1 MVFCEDEPMNEL
13 PLPERAEVV
22 VIGAGLAGLAA
33 ATTLH
38 RAGRQVLVLEAS
50 DGVGGR
56 VRTDQ
61 VDGYLLDRGFQVL
74 LTGYPEAHRQL
85 DLDGLDLQRFAPGA
99 VVWLGSRGYRVGD
112 PFRKPSTLVDTVL
125 SPIGSVADKLRLL
138 ALRTRLKRSDPKQLL
153 RGTDVSTR
161 QYLEGLGFSDRFVE
175 RFLGPLFTGIQLD
188 PDLTTSRRMFDTIFR
203 SLTIGDSAVPA
214 AGMGAIPAQMADQ
227 LPPGAVHLNTEV
239 VAVEPGAV
247 VVSGGGRI
255 ATSTVIVATDGPTA
269 VSLLDLDPVG
279 SRSVSCVYFAAGA
292 DPIGRPLVVL
302 DGGHSGPVSNLAVMS
317 TVAPSYAPPGR
328 VLIAAACPGPQPEG
342 LESAVRAQLTEWFG
356 SVVATWTHLRT
367 YRIAHGQPDQS
378 PPFNPKEEVR
388 VSDHLWVCGDHR
400 DTGSIQGALFSG
412 RRTGEAVADSLG

>member
-1 MVFCEDEPMNEL
+1 MNGL

-33 ATTLH
+33 ATTLQ

-56 VRTDQ
+56 VRTDR

-138 ALRTRLKRSDPKQLL
+138 ALRTRLKRSDPKALL
-153 RGTDVSTR
+153 RGADIPTR
-161 QYLEGLGFSDRFVE
+161 QYLHDLGFGDRFVE

-188 PDLTTSRRMFDTIFR
+188 PDLDTSRRMFDTIFR
-203 SLTIGDSAVPA
+203 SLTMGDSAVPVD
-214 AGMGAIPAQMADQ
+214 GMGAIPAQLAAR
-227 LPPGAVHLNTEV
+227 LPASAVRLNCEV
-239 VAVEPGAV
+239 AAVEPDGVLISGGRRVAAGAV
-247 VVSGGGRI
+247 VV
-255 ATSTVIVATDGPTA
+255 ATEGPVA
-269 VSLLDLDPVG
+269 VRLLDLKPVG

-292 DPIGRPLVVL
+292 DPVGDPMVVL
-302 DGGHSGPVSNLAVMS
+302 DGAHSGPVANLAVMS

-328 VLIAAACPGPQPEG
+328 VLIAAACPGPQSED
-342 LESAVRAQLTEWFG
+342 LEPAVRAQLTGWFG
-356 SVVATWTHLRT
+356 PTVTTWTQLRT
-367 YRIAHGQPDQS
+367 YHIAHGQPDQS
-378 PPFNPKEEVR
+378 PPFDPKEKVR
-388 VSDHLWVCGDHR
+388 LGETLWVCGDHR

-412 RRTGEAVADSLG
+412 RRTGEAVAASLG